1 MRNKI
6 VRIAAKAVACVALP
20 LFAYALA
27 ALLLG
32 LLPANRD
39 FVEPDQG
46 IDIYLRF
53 SPVHTDV
60 MLPVRSGIRDWS
72 HVLEVPGM
80 QNAQYL
86 SFGWGDRAFYLE
98 TKTWADL
105 RAGNAIM
112 ALVGLDTTLLHVS
125 TELQPRESADVVR
138 VRITAQQLLQLTAHI
153 DASLAHDANGLAR
166 LVPGQHYDDNDAF
179 YEALGHYSLF
189 VTCNDWVRQLL
200 TTAGIRT
207 ARWAPFSVALRF
219 QAVKIRESKSVTN

>member
-1 MRNKI
+1 MANRLI
-6 VRIAAKAVACVALP
+6 RITATAAACVALP

-32 LLPANRD
+32 LIPANRN
-39 FVEPDQG
+39 FVEPSQG

-60 MLPVRSGIRDWS
+60 MLPVRSSVRDWTP
-72 HVLEVPGM
+72 VLQVPGM
-80 QNAQYL
+80 HSAQYL

-105 RAGNAIM
+105 RAGNAIA
-112 ALVGLDTTLLHVS
+112 ALIGLDSTLLHVS
-125 TELQPRESADVVR
+125 TETQPRESADI
-138 VRITAQQLLQLTAHI
+138 VRIRITPQQLHQLTAQI
-153 DASLAHDANGLAR
+153 DASLVRDPNGLPR

-179 YEALGHYSLF
+179 YEALGRYSLF

-200 TTAGIRT
+200 STSGIRT
-207 ARWAPFSVALRF
+207 SQWAPFSVALRF
-219 QAVKIRESKSVTN
+219 QAARVKESQ